1 MKKEIEINKYLLQVS
16 GLCSTLC
23 TSLPN
28 IVFHNYSLCMFHIAC
43 HWTFGIV
50 LIFYNFC
57 EKIIGEKW
65 IFKGWGRMR
74 RMHKITRKFY
84 YIPLL
89 DTVWEVLRNSELRK
103 EMFKVKV
110 SYGDDGVYSSFLD
123 GAVVTNLG
131 GKRPRITM
139 DWTLDNNFISPTQ
152 LMVLSN

>member
-1 MKKEIEINKYLLQVS
+1 MS
-16 GLCSTLC
+16 GLCSTLW

-28 IVFHNYSLCMFHIAC
+28 IVFLNYSLCMFHNAC
-43 HWTFGIV
+43 HWTFETV
-50 LIFYNFC
+50 LIFYNSC

-103 EMFKVKV
+103 EMLKVKV
-110 SYGDDGVYSSFLD
+110 SYGDDGVYSSLLD

-139 DWTLDNNFISPTQ
+139 GWTSGYNFISPTQ
-152 LMVLSN
+152 LMVLNN